1 VESLGPSVR
10 NLSSTFYI
18 GSVGEYYFNNNVR
31 FVTQE
36 YDFDL
41 GSAFAGGGGKSALQ
55 MFVVS
60 NRWIPIKRDYA
71 VMRACI
77 LRAN

>member
-41 GSAFAGGGGKSALQ
+41 GSAFAGGGVNQPFRCLWSVTDGFQLKEITL
-55 MFVVS
+55 
-60 NRWIPIKRDYA
+60 
-71 VMRACI
+71 
-77 LRAN
+77 